1 MTDAE
6 GDETQTLGLLW
17 DYCVGHPDEKVIYMH
32 SKGSFNSNPK
42 NDVLQR
48 FVTRGAASEECANLP
63 DSCNLCASR
72 VLKFQVICGWHDVVM
87 S

>member
-42 NDVLQR
+42 NDVL
-48 FVTRGAASEECANLP
+48 
-63 DSCNLCASR
+63 
-72 VLKFQVICGWHDVVM
+72 
-87 S
+87 